1 MPRQPQPPV
10 DRRQS
15 LIAAARALIAER
27 GFEGLR
33 TRDVAQ
39 RVGLNHATLHHY
51 FATKEALI
59 EAVVRE
65 LVSELA
71 TYRTTLRAA
80 ELPAREALGAYLVAA
95 RAQMRADPAPLI
107 ALGEFFSRAG
117 RTPALMPIIRQL
129 DTAWNG
135 FLTSLLER
143 GQREGDFRRDF
154 DAATVARMLT
164 THLSGVRLPLLD
176 KGAALTREHA
186 QLEAWITG
194 TPNSAAATRK
204 RR

>member
-1 MPRQPQPPV
+1 MPRQLQPTV

-15 LIAAARALIAER
+15 LIAAARTLIAER

-71 TYRTTLRAA
+71 TYRTTLRAP
-80 ELPAREALGAYLVAA
+80 ELPAREAFRAYLVAA
-95 RAQMRADPAPLI
+95 RAQMRADPTPLI
-107 ALGEFFSRAG
+107 ALGEFFRRAG
-117 RTPALMPIIRQL
+117 RTPALAPIIREL
-129 DTAWNG
+129 NAGWNG
-135 FLTSLLER
+135 FLTALLER

-154 DAATVARMLT
+154 DAATVARLLT

-176 KGAALTREHA
+176 KGATLGRE
-186 QLEAWITG
+186 
-194 TPNSAAATRK
+194 
-204 RR
+204 